1 MLLPFILPMPSSPQ
15 FLAAKVRVT
24 AGAYAAMVSEEKIA
38 RKVKIKAAFL
48 LCMNKQI
55 FFLRLHR
62 FRQRLVRCG
71 GRGKGIISLFLHYF
85 SLTTCADSPLLP
97 ATRTRVAGGAR
108 TSPFLNWIPGKRS
121 RWNHLRLRF
130 WKNSIWREY
139 DKEFCFLSSHSIFG
153 TISM

>member
-85 SLTTCADSPLLP
+85 SLTTCADP
-97 ATRTRVAGGAR
+97 APVSCHQNTGSWRGANLAILELD
-108 TSPFLNWIPGKRS
+108 SGKEIAVKPS
-121 RWNHLRLRF
+121 EIKIL
-130 WKNSIWREY
+130 E
-139 DKEFCFLSSHSIFG
+139 E
-153 TISM
+153 